1 MRRNFGVIQHKPT
14 IELHIQDQFELGDRY
29 IVVVK
34 PPQNLDVRTNWE
46 GERKVLIKKAETQ
59 QEVVGKFFL
68 ERVSTTIGER
78 DAIYAI
84 AFLMHPNYGNIE
96 KIEFLKNWK
105 NLHG

>member
-34 PPQNLDVRTNWE
+34 PPQNLDVRTHWE
-46 GERKVLIKKAETQ
+46 GERQVLIKTAETQ
-59 QEVVGKFFL
+59 QEVVGNFFL
-68 ERVSTTIGER
+68 ERVSTTIGEK

-84 AFLMHPNYGNIE
+84 LFPMHPAEGIIE
-96 KIEFLKNWK
+96 RIEFL
-105 NLHG
+105 